1 MDALLA
7 AIYGKISGSALSSDV
22 GGRVY
27 LDEAPAGCEFPYVV
41 YFVVSSTPDDV
52 FCQKGKQTLI
62 QFSLFSANTSAVE
75 VADLY
80 DSLRTLFDDAF
91 IEISIHETDGVRYYT
106 IDGYLADGSYLADGT
121 YFAGYNDIL
130 LWMHEV
136 NLTTMV
142 EDITTA
148 EGVQSVKHWAADYE
162 VVTQES

>member
-1 MDALLA
+1 MKNILT
-7 AIYGKISGSALSSDV
+7 AIYSKFSGSELSSYV
-22 GGRVY
+22 GGRIY
-27 LDEAPAGCEFPYVV
+27 LDQAPDNCEFPYVV

-106 IDGYLADGSYLADGT
+106 IDGYLADGSYLADGI

-142 EDITTA
+142 EDITVA
-148 EGVQSVKHWAADYE
+148 DGVQSVKHWAADYE
-162 VVTQES
+162 VVTEVS